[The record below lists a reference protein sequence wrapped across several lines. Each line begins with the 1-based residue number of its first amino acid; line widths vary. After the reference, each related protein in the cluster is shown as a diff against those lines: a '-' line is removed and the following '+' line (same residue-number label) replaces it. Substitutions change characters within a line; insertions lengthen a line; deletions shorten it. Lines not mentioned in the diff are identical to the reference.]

1 MPNDAERVVVI
12 GRIGGVYGVRGWV
25 KVFAYTEPREAILD
39 YPHWWVRLDDEWRP
53 LALAEGRPHGKGLVA
68 RLADFSDRDAA
79 QKLVGCDIGVPRSA
93 MPPLGPDE
101 FYWAD
106 LEGLRVITRDG
117 VELGVVDHL
126 LETGANDVLV
136 VKGERERL
144 IPYVRGEVVTE
155 IDLAQGVMRVE
166 WDPEF

>member
-1 MPNDAERVVVI
+1 MSIDAQRMVVI
-12 GRIGGVYGVRGWV
+12 GCIGGVYGVRGWV
-25 KVFAYTEPREAILD
+25 KVYAYTEPREAILEH
-39 YPHWWVRLDDEWRP
+39 PRWWLKMGDAWRP
-53 LALAEGRPHGKGLVA
+53 LAVAEGRPHGKALVA
-68 RLADFSDRDAA
+68 RLAEYADRDAA
-79 QKLVGCDIGVPRSA
+79 QKLVGCDIGVPRA
-93 MPPLGPDE
+93 DLPDLGPDE

-117 VELGVVDHL
+117 VELGVVDRL

-144 IPYVRGEVVTE
+144 IPYVWGVVVTGV
-155 IDLAQGVMRVE
+155 DLEQGEMRVE